1 MKIRYLFYLAVFA
14 FMASCKPEVNDFTP
28 SNGTADFTTYVAVGN
43 SLTAGYAD
51 GALYKSAQMYGWA
64 NILGK
69 QLTTVGGGEFVYP
82 AVTSEYGVLPGK
94 LKLGFSTDCLEVT
107 SLAPVADPG
116 DLDPYTNH
124 IDYAVNNVGVPGA
137 KVFHLLAPGYGN
149 PDYVPLGL
157 ANPYFAKFSASPGIT
172 VIEQAMS
179 MSPTFFSLWI
189 GNNDV
194 LGYATS
200 GGAGDSITGTATFGG
215 AYNFL
220 VSTLTSGNAK
230 GVVANIPSVTSAP
243 FFTTIPY
250 NVIDIPEDGQWMV
263 DMLNG
268 PLGYAPYNAA
278 MEQYGLPYRIEFKIG
293 PNPMVI
299 QDPEMASLSLPAQ
312 LQIRQM
318 TENELALLTLP
329 QDSIKCATWGS
340 AKPVPNQYI
349 LTETEIANI
358 NNATTA
364 FNDIIKAAAQDN
376 GLAFVD
382 VNAIMKEAAST
393 GLTFD
398 GITFTPT
405 FVQGNLFSLDGIHL
419 TPQGY
424 AVVANYFI
432 DAINAQYSAQIPKV
446 AITDY
451 PPVTIP

>member
-69 QLTTVGGGEFVYP
+69 QLTEVGGGEFVYP
-82 AVTSEYGVLPGK
+82 AITSDYGVLPGK
-94 LKLGFSTDCLEVT
+94 LKLGFSTDCLDVT
-107 SLAPVADPG
+107 SMGPVADPG
-116 DLDPYTNH
+116 ELDPYTNH

-157 ANPYFAKFSASPGIT
+157 ANPYFAKFSSSPGIT
-172 VIEQAMS
+172 VLEQAMS

-200 GGAGDSITGTATFGG
+200 GGVGDTITGTATFGG
-215 AYNFL
+215 AYNAL
-220 VSTLTSGNAK
+220 VTTLTSGNAK
-230 GVVANIPSVTSAP
+230 GVVANIPSVTSAA

-250 NVIDIPEDGQWMV
+250 NIIDIPEDGQWMV
-263 DMLNG
+263 DQLNAAYG
-268 PLGYAPYNAA
+268 PYNAA
-278 MEQYGLPYRIEFKIG
+278 MEASQLPYRISFQLG

-299 QDPEMASLSLPAQ
+299 QDPGMAGLPAQ

-349 LTETEIANI
+349 LTETEITNI
-358 NNATTA
+358 NNATAA
-364 FNDIIKAAAQDN
+364 FNDIIKAAADDN

-382 VNAIMKEAAST
+382 VNAIMKEAATT

-432 DAINAQYSAQIPKV
+432 DAINGQYSAQIPKV

-451 PPVTIP
+451 PPVAIP